1 MYIVTQNSAWHR
13 VTDPTPDGIR
23 KKAEIELR
31 EETGFRA
38 GKFESYLTSTAIL
51 AILRIRWH
59 LLVAYELEWDP
70 FEMEDREEIRVY
82 TFTLDEALA
91 ATRED
96 YRSDPEA
103 ALALW
108 LFAENRL

>member
-1 MYIVTQNSAWHR
+1 
-13 VTDPTPDGIR
+13 
-23 KKAEIELR
+23 
-31 EETGFRA
+31 
-38 GKFESYLTSTAIL
+38 
-51 AILRIRWH
+51 LRIRWH